1 MILFCNLIV
10 TVTIGAAVI
19 VHRFTLDRITGVQS
33 VASGPLRTRA
43 DCDMMS
49 GRTRGARTALAA
61 STWVAAREVDTRAI
75 VGTIAVSEAFP
86 MLTACQGVADVAG
99 RTRAHRPLPSGV
111 IMTWR
116 TNRIRTTGIRFAKI
130 T

>member
-1 MILFCNLIV
+1 MFCNLVV

-33 VASGPLRTRA
+33 VASGPLWTRA

-49 GRTRGARTALAA
+49 GRTRGARIALAA
-61 STWVAAREVDTRAI
+61 STWVAAREVDTRTI
-75 VGTIAVSEAFP
+75 VGTIAVSETLPA
-86 MLTACQGVADVAG
+86 LTACQGVANVAG
-99 RTRAHRPLPSGV
+99 RTCAHRPLPSGI

-116 TNRIRTTGIRFAKI
+116 TNRIRTAGIRLAEI